1 MKVEVKDV
9 STVEKMLEVEVPAE
23 RVADEIEEQYG
34 ELMRTAQVKGFRP
47 GKVPRKIVE
56 RLFKDYINQQVVQ
69 KLVEETLPT
78 ALDRKQLKP
87 AVEPV
92 VDPAEIKP
100 GEAYL
105 YTAHVEV
112 KPPVELKEYK
122 GLTVEHAAESVTDAQ
137 MEEAIQGMLESAA
150 TIHEPDPPRPSRA
163 DDEITAAAKILD
175 GETEVYHQ
183 TDEVIELWRPSW
195 IPGLTE
201 QLSGKN
207 PGDQVAFTATA
218 GAEETIPEKFR
229 GKILAFDFTI
239 KTVKE
244 RTLPELNDEFV
255 KEFTRSEN
263 VADFRKTIRERLE
276 SVTQDK
282 NRSQLEQAVVKALVA
297 QNPLEVPPTL
307 VKHEALE
314 LAKGFLRQSFRKMP
328 SDEEAERFRDI
339 FLEEAKFVFQA
350 NYLLDE
356 VALKE
361 AIEASEEDVEGQL
374 KQDAERMN
382 MHPDKLR
389 ARLDDA
395 AKEALKRRAQMD
407 KTLDFLLREAT
418 IKEQPSE
425 SGAAAEGT

>member
-1 MKVEVKDV
+1 MKVELKDV
-9 STVEKMLEVEVPAE
+9 STVEKMLEVEVPPE
-23 RVADEIEEQYG
+23 RVTDEIEEQYG

-56 RLFKDYINQQVVQ
+56 RLFKGYIHQQVMK
-69 KLVEETLPT
+69 KLVEETLQT

-87 AVEPV
+87 VIEPV

-100 GEAYL
+100 GEPYS

-112 KPPVELKEYK
+112 KPPIELNEYK
-122 GLTVEHAAESVTDAQ
+122 GLTVEHSDEGVSDEQ
-137 MEEAIQGMLESAA
+137 LEEAIKGILDSAA
-150 TIHEPDPPRPSRA
+150 TIREPLEPRPSRA
-163 DDEITAAAKILD
+163 DDEITAEALIRD

-183 TDEVIELWRPSW
+183 ADEVIDLWRPSW
-195 IPGLTE
+195 IPGLVE

-207 PGDQVAFTATA
+207 PEDKVAFSATA

-229 GKILAFDFTI
+229 GKNLSFEFTV

-244 RTLPELNDEFV
+244 RILPELNDEFV
-255 KEFTRSEN
+255 KEF
-263 VADFRKTIRERLE
+263 RKSMRDRLE
-276 SVTQDK
+276 LATKDK
-282 NRSQLEQAVVKALVA
+282 NRSRLEQELIKTLVA
-297 QNPLEVPPTL
+297 KNPLEVPPTL
-307 VKHEALE
+307 VKAEALE

-328 SDEEAERFRDI
+328 SDEEAARFQDI

-356 VALKE
+356 IAAKE
-361 AIEASEEDVEGQL
+361 SIEASDEDVEAKIL
-374 KQDAERMN
+374 EDAERMG
-382 MHPDKLR
+382 MHPDKMR

-407 KTLDFLLREAT
+407 KTLDFLLREAN
-418 IKEQPSE
+418 IKEQPPE